1 MDEFKTAVTFDMSCV
16 ERELV
21 RWLDTI
27 GSVVPMCAQGANNRD
42 FSLPAGGVA
51 RVFWQVL
58 PDRVIALVRMK
69 RLDVQIQFS
78 SDVDEAGRA
87 KFIKTFELYTLRGGG

>member
-1 MDEFKTAVTFDMSCV
+1 MDEFKTAVAFDMSCV
-16 ERELV
+16 EPELV

-27 GSVVPMCAQGANNRD
+27 GTVVPMCAQGASHRD
-42 FSLPAGGVA
+42 FSLNAGGVA
-51 RVFWQVL
+51 RVFWQPL

-78 SDVDEAGRA
+78 AGVDAAGRA
-87 KFIKTFELYTLRGGG
+87 RFIKTFELYTLRGGG